1 MTKKKKPMR
10 KCIGCNEM
18 KDKKELI
25 RIVRDSSGEMNVD
38 PTGKM
43 SGRGAYIC
51 NCVSCFDTAVKAK
64 RLERA
69 FKTRIPEEIYNKLRE
84 VLKDSC
90 N

>member
-1 MTKKKKPMR
+1 MTEKKIPMR

-25 RIVRDSSGEMNVD
+25 RIVRNNVGEMNVD
-38 PTGKM
+38 QSGKM
-43 SGRGAYIC
+43 AGRGAYIC
-51 NCVSCFDTAVKAK
+51 KCVACFDAAVKAK

-69 FKTRIPEEIYNKLRE
+69 FKTRIPDEIYNNLRNMLQE
-84 VLKDSC
+84 SC

>member
-1 MTKKKKPMR
+1 MTEKKMPMR

-25 RIVRDSSGEMNVD
+25 RIVRNNVGEMNVD
-38 PTGKM
+38 PSGKM

-51 NCVSCFDTAVKAK
+51 KCVACFDTAVKAK

-69 FKTRIPEEIYNKLRE
+69 FKTRIPDEIYNNLRKMLQE
-84 VLKDSC
+84 NC